1 VETDCLSLYLYVLI
15 LRRHLPLSIC
25 HVYIPSEVPQ
35 SVKAIRFVSGTA
47 KGKQHYCDT
56 QFSRPYCRLP
66 TEISS
71 CKPVVKAVHAELL
84 PLQQSEY
91 SASVFKKN

>member
-1 VETDCLSLYLYVLI
+1 
-15 LRRHLPLSIC
+15 
-25 HVYIPSEVPQ
+25 
-35 SVKAIRFVSGTA
+35 VKAISFVSGTA

-56 QFSRPYCRLP
+56 QFSRPYCRRP

-91 SASVFKKN
+91 SAPVFKKKMTLLVVIPFLCYGSR